1 MRRRRT
7 PILAAAPALGATP
20 AAALGA
26 TLALGLALAAT
37 AAVLWATP
45 AAAQARASDA
55 APTRTYVQADYAL
68 GRSAKA
74 HLRLAEAAIR
84 SFTDQVRGECPGVVA
99 TGPQNPE
106 AELLYEEVVAAVT
119 RIVYRSD
126 AAAIAR
132 FAHTVAGL
140 RWSSPRVTRTVH
152 AYAARLSALSA
163 LAMPN
168 VCADAKAWAQSGYK
182 TLPESTTVDVQRLK
196 ASERGPS
203 EVPPGL
209 LAPYEHRALSR
220 LAIQTRYLEAQ
231 LQEAEAT
238 TGAGYLG
245 KIVGTIGLHP

>member
-1 MRRRRT
+1 MCA
-7 PILAAAPALGATP
+7 IFASWALTVT
-20 AAALGA
+20 AAALA
-26 TLALGLALAAT
+26 
-37 AAVLWATP
+37 ATP
-45 AAAQARASDA
+45 AAAQAKASDA
-55 APTRTYVQADYAL
+55 APTRIYVQADYAL
-68 GRSAKA
+68 SRSAKA
-74 HLRLAEAAIR
+74 HLRPAEATIR
-84 SFTDQVRGECPGVVA
+84 GLVDQIHNECPGVVA
-99 TGPQNPE
+99 KGPQDPE

-119 RIVYRSD
+119 RIVYHSD

-152 AYAARLSALSA
+152 AYATRLSALSA
-163 LAMPN
+163 LTMPE
-168 VCADAKAWAQSGYK
+168 VCADAKAWAQSGY
-182 TLPESTTVDVQRLK
+182 TALPESTTLAVQRLK

-209 LAPYEHRALSR
+209 LAPYERPALSR
-220 LAIQTRYLEAQ
+220 MAVQTRYLEAQ